1 MNCTL
6 GNIIFLESAS
16 SGLGYDSFYIIP
28 TDGATMYFKLGSGSG
43 SGRIQ
48 TDYWV
53 KLGEKDE
60 KLCWLQLD
68 LNPSSWVQCSTNRG
82 IGPIHKRLRKLA
94 KLINIFAIMLLI
106 SVRPEEVWPNLSSIQ
121 GIRINLVYIVSLI
134 RAR

>member
-1 MNCTL
+1 MSLSKAPVYAKLIHMNCPL

-16 SGLGYDSFYIIP
+16 SGLGFESFYINP

-60 KLCWLQLD
+60 KLCCCQLG
-68 LNPSSWVQCSTNRG
+68 LNTW
-82 IGPIHKRLRKLA
+82 
-94 KLINIFAIMLLI
+94 
-106 SVRPEEVWPNLSSIQ
+106 
-121 GIRINLVYIVSLI
+121 NLVHESNALPTEL
-134 RAR
+134 